1 MVYAMSVLFAM
12 SVGDYTIAAAFAL
25 AGAASVY
32 LVRRTPTARTVA
44 MGAIL
49 GIAIWGVWVAL
60 PDITFIFAPVLLLGD
75 LFSATNG
82 ATQPFWRSGRPTYS
96 HFNPSMRR
104 EHADRGAGEFS
115 PAEARRATDP
125 DGSQRWRSAR
135 LRDSPGHSRRNR
147 RTCGHRGGEPL
158 PAHP

>member
-60 PDITFIFAPVLLLGD
+60 ADITFIFAPVLLLGD
-75 LFSATNG
+75 LFFG
-82 ATQPFWRSGRPTYS
+82 
-96 HFNPSMRR
+96 
-104 EHADRGAGEFS
+104 D
-115 PAEARRATDP
+115 
-125 DGSQRWRSAR
+125 
-135 LRDSPGHSRRNR
+135 
-147 RTCGHRGGEPL
+147 
-158 PAHP
+158 